1 MSQQIILCVVLSG
14 ARFTQLL
21 FEFKYLTTG
30 QHDNVSHLLPRG
42 GALTSV
48 SPDEEE
54 SLKLVLMASKT
65 PDNETAQEIGERPT
79 LYIVGTVSRSLV
91 CVTVNTARKSLPLS
105 SMSYRGSG
113 VCRCIVAMETV
124 SLLWCERP
132 RCRIV
137 AVNHWSEQA
146 LK

>member
-1 MSQQIILCVVLSG
+1 MRIRQP
-14 ARFTQLL
+14 RLL
-21 FEFKYLTTG
+21 K
-30 QHDNVSHLLPRG
+30 LLPRG

-91 CVTVNTARKSLPLS
+91 CVTVNTASKSLPLS

-124 SLLWCERP
+124 SLL
-132 RCRIV
+132 
-137 AVNHWSEQA
+137 
-146 LK
+146 

>member
-65 PDNETAQEIGERPT
+65 PDNEIAQEIGERPT

-124 SLLWCERP
+124 SLL
-132 RCRIV
+132 
-137 AVNHWSEQA
+137 
-146 LK
+146 

>member
-54 SLKLVLMASKT
+54 SLKLVLMALKT
-65 PDNETAQEIGERPT
+65 PDNEIAQEIGERPT

-124 SLLWCERP
+124 SLL
-132 RCRIV
+132 
-137 AVNHWSEQA
+137 
-146 LK
+146 